1 MNKHDIEMLKANWE
15 LKRELLKNWQYKE
28 SMDISSSCY
37 VDFGT
42 CGISVWKYRKGKWN
56 RKIINYWRE
65 LNFEQFMEKFNNQEW
80 EIV

>member
-1 MNKHDIEMLKANWE
+1 MNKHEIEMLKANWE
-15 LKRELLKNWQYKE
+15 LKRESLKNWQYKE

-56 RKIINYWRE
+56 RKIINHWRE
-65 LNFEQFMEKFNNQEW
+65 LDFEQFMVKFNNQEW
-80 EIV
+80 EVV